1 MYSQQIPAICLTLSN
16 YIYFDT
22 EQFNLFLDLINS
34 EFASIFKTQT
44 MEKKNHSFYFVLK
57 YYAICLLFSLL
68 RQNWLLYLSA
78 ALPVLEKGFISFKKI
93 YILFFCSKGDVV
105 FNKSI
110 LQ

>member
-68 RQNWLLYLSA
+68 RQN
-78 ALPVLEKGFISFKKI
+78 
-93 YILFFCSKGDVV
+93 
-105 FNKSI
+105 
-110 LQ
+110 

>member
-44 MEKKNHSFYFVLK
+44 MEKKIIHFT
-57 YYAICLLFSLL
+57 
-68 RQNWLLYLSA
+68 LS
-78 ALPVLEKGFISFKKI
+78 
-93 YILFFCSKGDVV
+93 
-105 FNKSI
+105 
-110 LQ
+110 